1 MTDTDGNLSD
11 TVEMLSRIK
20 RLKDIEL
27 LPYHRLGIET
37 YRNLGREYS
46 LKDLVPP
53 SEEHVIERRKYV
65 DRLMKKF
72 RTGS

>member
-1 MTDTDGNLSD
+1 M
-11 TVEMLSRIK
+11 
-20 RLKDIEL
+20 
-27 LPYHRLGIET
+27 PYHRLGIET

-46 LKDLVPP
+46 LRTLSPVK
-53 SEEHVIERRKYV
+53 EHVIERRKYV

>member
-1 MTDTDGNLSD
+1 M
-11 TVEMLSRIK
+11 
-20 RLKDIEL
+20 
-27 LPYHRLGIET
+27 PYHRLGIET